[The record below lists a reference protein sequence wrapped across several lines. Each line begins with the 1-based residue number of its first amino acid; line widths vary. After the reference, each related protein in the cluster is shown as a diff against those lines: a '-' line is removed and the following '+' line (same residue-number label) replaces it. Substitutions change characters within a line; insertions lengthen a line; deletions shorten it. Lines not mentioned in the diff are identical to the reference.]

1 MSKEEKTVKR
11 QRGLIVADVL
21 PILFVLSIITIVAI
35 SWGGWRVG
43 LFPLLL
49 VLFILYFFRN
59 PPRKITAGA
68 DEVVSP
74 ADGVVLSVAEV
85 NEENYLH
92 GPAIKISIFLSI
104 FNVHVNRTPIAGV
117 VDYLHYRPGK
127 FLPAFK
133 SHASD
138 LNERN
143 YVGIRSEQNPAL
155 AVLVVQITGFIA
167 RRIVCWVKEGDALA
181 QGELFGMIKFG
192 SCTEIYLPIGSEVL
206 VQKGEKVKGG
216 LSIIGRLRNE

>member
-1 MSKEEKTVKR
+1 MKR
-11 QRGLIVADVL
+11 QKGLVVADAL
-21 PILFVLSIITIVAI
+21 PIVLILSILALAAI
-35 SWGGWRVG
+35 SWGGWRLG
-43 LFPLLL
+43 LAPLLL
-49 VLFILYFFRN
+49 VIFTLYFFRN
-59 PPRKITAGA
+59 PPRKISASA

-85 NEENYLH
+85 NENNYFH
-92 GPAIKISIFLSI
+92 GPAIKVSIFLSI

-133 SHASD
+133 SHASEV
-138 LNERN
+138 NERN
-143 YVGIRSEQNPAL
+143 YVGIRAEKNPRL

-167 RRIVCWVKEGDALA
+167 RRIVCWVKEGDALT

-192 SCTEIYLPIGSEVL
+192 SCTELYLPIDSEVL
-206 VQKGEKVKGG
+206 VKKGEKVKGG